1 MFDAI
6 LRLSLAPIVERLAEL
21 ETELEDLRRR
31 GENHNRIGTV
41 VAVDPGAKRCQ
52 VSHGEL
58 RTPWIKYFNPAAGE
72 VSETRHPS
80 VGEQCLLINF
90 GAGDGSAQSVAL
102 CGIESGAFPAV
113 SDRGELHRRTY
124 PDGTETAYDHAAH
137 RLTWSIGPTTITAD
151 REQLVLVCGTS
162 SLTLTAGSAV
172 LASNGDQLALGGGAA
187 GITAPALTHNGTN
200 VGATHTHP
208 GDSGGTTGTP
218 Q

>member
-1 MFDAI
+1 MFDAY
-6 LRLSLAPIVERLAEL
+6 LRLQLGPIVERLAEL

-52 VSHGEL
+52 VKHGEL

-80 VGEQCLLINF
+80 VGEQCVLINF

-113 SDRGELHRRTY
+113 SDRAELHRRTY
-124 PDGTETAYDHAAH
+124 PDGTETAYDHASHA
-137 RLTWSIGPTTITAD
+137 LTWSNGPLSVKAD
-151 REQLVLVCGTS
+151 QSGVEVLLGGVGFK
-162 SLTLTAGSAV
+162 LTAAGFAHV
-172 LASNGDQLALGGGAA
+172 GGGV
-187 GITAPALTHNGTN
+187 THDDVNIGK
-200 VGATHTHP
+200 THRHP
-208 GDSGGTTGTP
+208 PGSPLSGTP

>member
-6 LRLSLAPIVERLAEL
+6 LRLQLGPIVERLAEL

-41 VAVDPGAKRCQ
+41 VAVNPGAKRCQ
-52 VSHGEL
+52 VKHGEL

-80 VGEQCLLINF
+80 VGEQCVLINF

-113 SDRGELHRRTY
+113 SDRAELHRRTY

-137 RLTWSIGPTTITAD
+137 AFNWQNGPLSVKAD
-151 REQLVLVCGTS
+151 REGVVVMLGAVGFKVTP
-162 SLTLTAGSAV
+162 AGFSHI
-172 LASNGDQLALGGGAA
+172 GGAVDHD
-187 GITAPALTHNGTN
+187 GKNIGKDHKHLN
-200 VGATHTHP
+200 
-208 GDSGGTTGTP
+208 SGGPSTGGVP
-218 Q
+218 E